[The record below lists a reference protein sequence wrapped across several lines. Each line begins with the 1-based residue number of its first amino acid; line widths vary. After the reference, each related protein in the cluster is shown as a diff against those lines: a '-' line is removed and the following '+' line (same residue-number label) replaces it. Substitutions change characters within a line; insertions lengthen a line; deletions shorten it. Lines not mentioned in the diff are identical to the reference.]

1 VVFENKKN
9 EVDGLHATLVRP
21 LPKMKI
27 YISSHPWSI
36 IRYFDQIYNLVINS
50 GLGIPKLLPSKF
62 KFSKTWF
69 QKRPCGY
76 LLISFSSL
84 TQWLLQKRGSWL
96 GKYSYGSLPVTEWS
110 SLTVWYKQS
119 VPLLQLRVAW
129 CRISSVNVRNIPNAI
144 WLKWASWLGAASRP
158 KL

>member
-1 VVFENKKN
+1 VSNRKQKLELRTYRKDFYFRCQIGN
-9 EVDGLHATLVRP
+9 EHYFRGQIGNSL
-21 LPKMKI
+21 KI

-129 CRISSVNVRNIPNAI
+129 CRISSVNFRNIPNAI
-144 WLKWASWLGAASRP
+144 L
-158 KL
+158 